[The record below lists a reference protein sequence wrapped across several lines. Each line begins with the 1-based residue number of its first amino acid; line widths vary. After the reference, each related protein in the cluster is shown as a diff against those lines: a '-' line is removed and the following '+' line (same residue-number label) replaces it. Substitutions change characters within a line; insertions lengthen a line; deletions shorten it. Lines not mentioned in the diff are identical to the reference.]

1 MATTAEGILNRVV
14 LPDWRGPVRITAGN
28 SEAAFLS
35 SGFNERLM
43 YSESMTG
50 YYAFEMHVIKST
62 CVQDSGAVHLEA
74 ILSIPMRLPIEKV

>member
-1 MATTAEGILNRVV
+1 
-14 LPDWRGPVRITAGN
+14 
-28 SEAAFLS
+28 
-35 SGFNERLM
+35 M